1 MAENTPKK
9 TYSIRQINLSR
20 GNKTWYGVVH
30 TEGRAPQ
37 NISLGTT
44 NAKAAKEWLVRMQAE
59 ELLPPLYR
67 KALRDIPLK
76 QAEDEFFACLD
87 VSVKKITG
95 YTYLSRLRP
104 CWRYLES
111 EGLTTLRQITQ
122 PVLLKL
128 INSFSEDRRKTL
140 RERFKGLKMWLVWC
154 RDNYELADFEP
165 WHNVKLKQLP
175 PEPEKEFWTMPQ
187 IEAILGAC
195 PTDLYRLFIGL
206 MAYAGLRMSEA
217 LFMRWEDFAPDLSEF
232 SLVGK
237 MDKFSKMP
245 ISDKLRT
252 LIEKVRPENPEGRL
266 FAEGKFPQ
274 RSWELMPL
282 LKTVVMSAG
291 LAAPGRIG
299 HHKLRHSFATNL
311 LRSQVDIKTVSTA
324 LRHAKVSTTLD
335 IYVHT
340 VDESVKDALEKL

>member
-1 MAENTPKK
+1 M
-9 TYSIRQINLSR
+9 
-20 GNKTWYGVVH
+20 
-30 TEGRAPQ
+30 
-37 NISLGTT
+37 
-44 NAKAAKEWLVRMQAE
+44 
-59 ELLPPLYR
+59 
-67 KALRDIPLK
+67 
-76 QAEDEFFACLD
+76 
-87 VSVKKITG
+87 
-95 YTYLSRLRP
+95 
-104 CWRYLES
+104 
-111 EGLTTLRQITQ
+111 
-122 PVLLKL
+122 LLKL
-128 INSFSEDRRKTL
+128 ISSFCEDRRKTL

-187 IEAILGAC
+187 IEAILNAC
-195 PTDLYRLFIGL
+195 PTDLYRLFLGL

-217 LFMRWEDFAPDLSEF
+217 LYMRWEDFAPDLSEF
-232 SLVGK
+232 ALVGK
-237 MDKFSKMP
+237 MDKFAKMP
-245 ISDKLRT
+245 ISDKLRC
-252 LIEKVRPENPEGRL
+252 LIEKVRPKNLEGRL

-274 RSWELMPL
+274 KSWELMPL

-291 LAAPGRIG
+291 LNAPGRIG